1 MKCSATT
8 FVRLSEVRE
17 DALPEHANELRRLR
31 ASRYDRSGPNRPTQ
45 EGGRDVGVPLRQ

>member
-17 DALPEHANELRRLR
+17 DALPEHANELGRLR
-31 ASRYDRSGPNRPTQ
+31 AVAMTVQVRNRLTQ